1 MKHWILAIALP
12 AVAAAQTT
20 ARPITLEEA
29 VKLAQ
34 QNSPQT
40 IRARNTIN
48 ANNAAVRT
56 AWGSFLPTL
65 SVSQGAN
72 HSGGKQFFQ
81 GQLVD
86 YTGPPWSFS
95 RNVSTSLRLFDAGQ
109 RNYQLSAAKANVTAA
124 EADELAQR
132 YTVGLNV
139 AIQYFGALA
148 ARESRGAAEAQ
159 LQQALEQQKAANAR
173 VRAGAAIMS
182 DSLQSIISVGQAQLA
197 ILTADNDLQNANAGL
212 TRLVA
217 TPFIVTASPGD
228 SLVAESFAVDSAAL
242 MGQLESA
249 PTVASAESA
258 VSAARSSLKASRTSY
273 FPTLSL
279 SGSMGGSKTAPNFDL
294 SQGAYSQSKGFGLS
308 LAFTVFNGFTREQNV
323 NNSGIAEDNAR
334 ATLRDVKLGAQTQ
347 LIQYIGALHLADAQM
362 RIQQASVD
370 AALEVV
376 RVQQQRYGL
385 GASTLLELLTAQSQL
400 NSARLALIR
409 ARQTAR
415 INKANIENLIGR
427 SLP

>member
-1 MKHWILAIALP
+1 MKHWILSIALP

-20 ARPITLEEA
+20 VRPITLEEA

-48 ANNAAVRT
+48 ANTAAVRT
-56 AWGSFLPTL
+56 AWGAFLPTL

-95 RNVSTSLRLFDAGQ
+95 RNINTSLRLFDAGQ

-124 EADELAQR
+124 EADERAQR
-132 YTVGLNV
+132 YTVGLSV

-197 ILTADNDLQNANAGL
+197 ILTAENDLQNANAAL

-217 TPFIVTASPGD
+217 TPFIVTASPAD
-228 SLVAESFAVDSAAL
+228 SLRAESFAVDSAAL
-242 MGQLESA
+242 MGELESA

-258 VSAARSSLKASRTSY
+258 VSTARSSLKASRTSY
-273 FPTLSL
+273 FPTLNL
-279 SGSMGGSKTAPNFDL
+279 SASMGGSKTAPNFDL

-308 LAFTVFNGFTREQNV
+308 LAFTVFNGFTREQNI

-334 ATLRDVKLGAQTQ
+334 ANLRDVKLGAQTQ

-427 SLP
+427 ALP